1 MILEELR
8 IRNLATI
15 AEVEV
20 RFSPHLNLLTGETGA
35 GKSIVVDALK
45 LLAGDRSDTDLIRHG
60 EETLTVE
67 AVFGDLSEDMG
78 TLLAA
83 RGIDSSDGRLVLK
96 REIHRDKPN
105 RIWANGSPVALKVLS
120 EFGAALIAVHGQA
133 EQLSLLDEAYRLSLV
148 DALDGLDTSDVAAAF
163 ARLNAAEQKLEQL
176 KLRAAERAHLLDY
189 LVFALKEIDA
199 ADLKPGEEETLKT
212 QKVQLKKK
220 GEILE
225 ALNFSLRALDNEDAS
240 LIGALKEV
248 EHRLEPLAALMPTYR
263 EAAGQVQTAREN
275 LEDVSFFLDRELSQV
290 ESPEVSLDDVENR
303 LAALDRLKKKY
314 APTVEEILARRGTL
328 EQERR
333 ELEDMDTALADAEE
347 ARREAEKTY
356 LGLAKELSRERAKA
370 AKTLQKR
377 VQALL
382 PSLALEKA
390 VFEVKMTADAA
401 RHGPTGI
408 DMAQF
413 MILTNPGEGMLPL
426 EKMASGGELSRVQL
440 ALQQAV
446 QSRRGKVMVFDE
458 VDQGIGGKAATAVG
472 RMLKNLGAQDQI
484 LCVSHLPQV
493 AVWAHTHLKVEK
505 GAEKGRTVTRL
516 SALAGKE
523 REQEIARMLGGE
535 EFSSALTHARKLLSL
550 PKGPEESIP

>member
-1 MILEELR
+1 VILEELR

-67 AVFGDLSEDMG
+67 ALFGDLSEDMG

-148 DALDGLDTSDVAAAF
+148 DALDGLDTSDVAGAF
-163 ARLNAAEQKLEQL
+163 ARLTTAEQKLEQL
-176 KLRAAERAHLLDY
+176 KGRAAERARLLDY
-189 LVFALKEIDA
+189 LVFAVKEIDGT
-199 ADLKPGEEETLKT
+199 DLKPGEEETLKT

-220 GEILE
+220 SEILE
-225 ALNFSLRALDNEDAS
+225 ALSFSLRALDNEDAS

-248 EHRLEPLAALMPTYR
+248 EHRLEPLAALMSTYR

-290 ESPEVSLDDVENR
+290 ESPEVTLDDVENR
-303 LAALDRLKKKY
+303 LAAIDRLKKKY
-314 APTVEEILARRGTL
+314 APTVEEILARRATL

-333 ELEDMDTALADAEE
+333 ELEDVDTALADSEE

-370 AKTLQKR
+370 ARTLQKR

-390 VFEVKMTADAA
+390 VFEVKMTPDAV
-401 RHGPTGI
+401 RRGPTGI
-408 DMAQF
+408 DGTQF

-426 EKMASGGELSRVQL
+426 EKMASGGELSRIQL

-472 RMLKNLGAQDQI
+472 KMLKDLGAQDQI

-516 SALAGKE
+516 SALSGKE
-523 REQEIARMLGGE
+523 REAEIARMLGGE
-535 EFSSALTHARKLLSL
+535 EFSTALTHARKLLSL
-550 PKGPEESIP
+550 PKGPGDSAP

>member
-1 MILEELR
+1 VILEELR

-15 AEVEV
+15 TEVEA

-60 EETLTVE
+60 EDTLTVE
-67 AVFGDLSEDMG
+67 AVFGGLSEDMG

-83 RGIDSSDGRLVLK
+83 RGIDSSEGRLVLK

-105 RIWANGSPVALKVLS
+105 RIWANGSPVALKVLA

-133 EQLSLLDEAYRLSLV
+133 EQLSLLDESYRLSLV
-148 DALDGLDTSDVAAAF
+148 DALDGLDTSAVADAF
-163 ARLNAAEQKLEQL
+163 VRLNAAEQRLQQL
-176 KLRAAERAHLLDY
+176 KGRAAERARLLDY
-189 LVFALKEIDA
+189 LNYAVKEIDA
-199 ADLKPGEEETLKT
+199 ADLKPGEEETLQT

-225 ALNFSLRALDNEDAS
+225 ALNFSLRALDNEEAS
-240 LIGALKEV
+240 LIGTLKEV

-263 EAAGQVQTAREN
+263 EAASQVQTAREN

-290 ESPEVSLDDVENR
+290 ESPEATLDDVESR
-303 LAALDRLKKKY
+303 LAALERLKKKY
-314 APTVEEILARRGTL
+314 APTVEEILARRDAL
-328 EQERR
+328 AQERL

-347 ARREAEKTY
+347 ARREAEKSY
-356 LGLAKELSRERAKA
+356 LGLAKELSRERSKA
-370 AKTLQKR
+370 SRTLEKR

-390 VFEVKMTADAA
+390 LFEVKVAADPA
-401 RHGPTGI
+401 RRGPTGI
-408 DMAQF
+408 DAAQF
-413 MILTNPGEGMLPL
+413 MVLTNPGEGMLPL
-426 EKMASGGELSRVQL
+426 EKMASGGELSRIQL

-446 QSRRGKVMVFDE
+446 QSRRGKVMIFDE

-472 RMLKNLGAQDQI
+472 RMLKDLGAQDQI

-493 AVWAHTHLKVEK
+493 AVWAHTHLRVEK

-516 SALAGKE
+516 SSLSGKE
-523 REQEIARMLGGE
+523 REAEIARMLGGE
-535 EFSSALTHARKLLSL
+535 EFSTALTHARKLLSL
-550 PKGPEESIP
+550 PKGPEESVP

>member
-83 RGIDSSDGRLVLK
+83 RGIDSSDGRLILK

-105 RIWANGSPVALKVLS
+105 RIWANGSPVALRVLGELGS
-120 EFGAALIAVHGQA
+120 ALIAVHGQA
-133 EQLSLLDEAYRLSLV
+133 EQLSLLDETYRLSLV

-163 ARLNAAEQKLEQL
+163 VRLNAAEQKLDQL
-176 KLRAAERAHLLDY
+176 KGRAAERARLLDY

-199 ADLKPGEEETLKT
+199 ADLKPGEEETLQT

-220 GEILE
+220 SEILE
-225 ALNFSLRALDNEDAS
+225 ALSFSLRALDNEDAS

-275 LEDVSFFLDRELSQV
+275 LEDVSFFLDRELSLV
-290 ESPEVSLDDVENR
+290 ESPEVTLDDVENR
-303 LAALDRLKKKY
+303 LAAIERLKKKY
-314 APTVEEILARRGTL
+314 APTVDEILARRSTL
-328 EQERR
+328 DQERR
-333 ELEDMDTALADAEE
+333 ELEDVDTALADAEE
-347 ARREAEKTY
+347 ARSEAEKTY
-356 LGLAKELSRERAKA
+356 LGLAKELSRERAKT

-390 VFEVKMTADAA
+390 LFEVKMTPDAA
-401 RHGPTGI
+401 RRGPTGI

-472 RMLKNLGAQDQI
+472 RMLKDLGAQDQI

-505 GAEKGRTVTRL
+505 GAAKGRTVTRL
-516 SALAGKE
+516 SSLAGKE

-550 PKGPEESIP
+550 PKGPEDSAP